1 MRIKTLIRNP
11 GHSGHTLIEIMV
23 VMAIFLLLFSAWASI
38 LLNSERSWQIGKNKL
53 IEAQQARRATDRLV
67 GLLRESNPDWDVG
80 GTHYPVTLSAGNT
93 RIDFYTPVFN
103 VSGNITSLRK
113 VTFKLDPGNST
124 QLLVKEG
131 TDPEGVVASAIDTFS
146 INCACAGC
154 TAIDQ
159 SCPRASVNVVTRKN
173 VGFNWT
179 AQVTLRNTYMIVPP
193 GTIVEEPA
201 QGEF

>member
-1 MRIKTLIRNP
+1 MRIKTLLRSP

-23 VMAIFLLLFSAWASI
+23 VMGIFLLLFSAWASI

-67 GLLRESNPDWDVG
+67 GLLRESNPDWDVS

-103 VSGNITSLRK
+103 TSGDITSLRK
-113 VTFKLDPGNST
+113 VTVKIDPGNAT
-124 QLLVKEG
+124 QLLMKEG
-131 TDPEGVVASAIDTFS
+131 TDPEGIVAAAINTFS

-154 TAIDQ
+154 VAIDT
-159 SCPRASVNVVTRKN
+159 SCPRAVVNVVTMKN
-173 VGFNWT
+173 TGFNWT
-179 AQVTLRNTYMIVPP
+179 SQVTLRNTNMVVPP